1 MMPLVPVH
9 RFDDPRIADYRS
21 VPDPELLRRRG
32 LFVAEGRLVVRT
44 LLTSSRFQALSV
56 LVTETARRSLESV
69 LALRIETLPVYV
81 ADRSL
86 LAEIVGF
93 NVHRGCLALGARP
106 VETPV
111 ADVLASLPDGA
122 LVVVLEGVGN
132 ADNVGGVFRN
142 AVAFGADAV
151 LLGPGCCDPLYR
163 KAIRVSI
170 GGTLRMRFATIP
182 GWPDRLEEVRRAG
195 FTLAA
200 LTPDADA
207 EDIAGFSRRFDR
219 RGRLALLVGAEGAG
233 LSPEAKAAADLRV
246 RIPMAPGVDSLNVAT
261 ASGIALHRL
270 GRLTPA
276 RAVPVRDVRR

>member
-1 MMPLVPVH
+1 MPLVPVH
-9 RFDDPRIADYRS
+9 HCGDPRIAGYRS

-32 LFVAEGRLVVRT
+32 VFVAEGRLVVRT

-69 LALRIETLPVYV
+69 LAPRIETLPVYV

-106 VETPV
+106 AETPV

-142 AVAFGADAV
+142 ALAFGADAV

-182 GWPDRLEEVRRAG
+182 GWPDGLKEVRGAG

-200 LTPDADA
+200 LTPDAHG
-207 EDIAGFSRRFDR
+207 EDIAAFSRRFDR
-219 RGRLALLVGAEGAG
+219 RGRLAILLGAEGAG
-233 LSPEAKAAADLRV
+233 LSPEAKAAADARV

-270 GRLTPA
+270 GGLTPA
-276 RAVPVRDVRR
+276 PSAPARAAPR

>member
-69 LALRIETLPVYV
+69 LAPRIETLPVYV

-93 NVHRGCLALGARP
+93 NVKA
-106 VETPV
+106 V
-111 ADVLASLPDGA
+111 ADA
-122 LVVVLEGVGN
+122 
-132 ADNVGGVFRN
+132 
-142 AVAFGADAV
+142 
-151 LLGPGCCDPLYR
+151 
-163 KAIRVSI
+163 
-170 GGTLRMRFATIP
+170 
-182 GWPDRLEEVRRAG
+182 
-195 FTLAA
+195 
-200 LTPDADA
+200 
-207 EDIAGFSRRFDR
+207 
-219 RGRLALLVGAEGAG
+219 
-233 LSPEAKAAADLRV
+233 RV
-246 RIPMAPGVDSLNVAT
+246 RIPMVPGVDSLNVAT

-270 GRLTPA
+270 GGLPPAPSA
-276 RAVPVRDVRR
+276 RARVAPR

>member
-1 MMPLVPVH
+1 MPLVPVH
-9 RFDDPRIADYRS
+9 QVDDPRIADFRN

-32 LFVAEGRLVVRT
+32 VFVAEGRLVVRT

-56 LVTETARRSLESV
+56 LVTEAARRGLADV
-69 LALRIETLPVYV
+69 LAPHVGTLPIFV
-81 ADRSL
+81 ADRPL
-86 LAEIVGF
+86 LEEVVGF
-93 NVHRGCLALGARP
+93 NLHRGCLALGARP
-106 VETPV
+106 AGSPL
-111 ADVLASLPDGA
+111 ADVLASLPDRA

-182 GWPDRLEEVRRAG
+182 GWPDRLEELRGAG

-200 LTPDADA
+200 LTPDGDA
-207 EDIAGFSRRFDR
+207 EDIAEFSRRFDGH
-219 RGRLALLVGAEGAG
+219 GRLALLVGAEGAG
-233 LSPEAKAAADLRV
+233 LSPEAKASADVRV
-246 RIPMAPGVDSLNVAT
+246 RIPMTPGVDSLNVAT

-276 RAVPVRDVRR
+276 RAVPVRDVLR